1 MDYGSTKGGEGRGR
15 VGDEGERQTEAEKRT
30 ILFIRTA
37 EEQTQWVVGM
47 IDKCRGQRERVR

>member
-1 MDYGSTKGGEGRGR
+1 M
-15 VGDEGERQTEAEKRT
+15 GDEGERQTEAEKRT

-47 IDKCRGQRERVR
+47 TDKCKGQRERVC